1 MFEKLFYC
9 QARRQMACLY
19 IHYHNG
25 QDIDFSKF
33 ERILS
38 RSARKGLFSDVAKLA
53 RMRLRNMPCQES
65 VDLLERIANS
75 APHLVRDVVADL
87 GHMRTES
94 SLDAME
100 RLVEKFPYPAIEREK
115 KRILD
120 QLDAISKMPTD
131 ERGPSPMQLKKAGPK
146 SPAL

>member
-1 MFEKLFYC
+1 
-9 QARRQMACLY
+9 MACLY

-25 QDIDFSKF
+25 QDIDFSEF

-38 RSARKGLFSDVAKLA
+38 KAAKKGLFPDVAKLA

-75 APHLVRDVVADL
+75 APHMARDVVADL
-87 GHMRTES
+87 GHMRTER

-100 RLVEKFPYPAIEREK
+100 RLVEKYPYPAIEREK
-115 KRILD
+115 QRILN
-120 QLDAISKMPTD
+120 QLAEISKMPTD
-131 ERGPSPMQLKKAGPK
+131 ERAPSATRLKKTGPK